1 MQLYGDG
8 KRDDTKQI
16 QAMLDE
22 GGIVKIDKNGDY
34 LISKTLIIHS
44 NTRFVLAPGARLV
57 LADNAR
63 CALIQN
69 EYFTGGGR
77 DKNIEIIGGIFD
89 GNCDNQ
95 GFDCYDLIEHR
106 NDHPYSPDRYSGKL
120 LRFAHVDSILLD
132 KLTVRNPNG
141 YGIQIGDTVGF
152 AVKNIYFDYNWHY
165 GCTDGA
171 HINGPASDGVIEN
184 LYGTTNDDMVSLTPV
199 DEQHA
204 EVTFGEIKNVDI
216 RNITAKNG
224 YSGVR
229 LLSCGNCA
237 IKHIKVSGV
246 YGDYRHNAVLLGHH
260 YARPD
265 DTRNLFD
272 NIVIEDVY
280 AKKSTTPLTEDCFRL
295 WEKDAIETLPVIWFF
310 NDINIT
316 NLTIKNVYRSED
328 VKTDTSLIKIEK
340 EVTIDRLVL
349 DNIYQRVPDGSN
361 SKLLEFD
368 GKINTLLKS
377 NVTE

>member
-1 MQLYGDG
+1 MKLYGDG

-16 QAMLDE
+16 QAMLDK

-69 EYFTGGGR
+69 EYFLGGGR
-77 DKNIEIIGGIFD
+77 DKNIEIIGGTFD

-106 NDHPYSPDRYSGKL
+106 NDFTYDANRYSGKL

-280 AKKSTTPLTEDCFRL
+280 AKKSTTPLAEDCFRL
-295 WEKDAIETLPVIWFF
+295 WEDGAIETLPVVWLF

-340 EVTIDRLVL
+340 EVAIDRLVL
-349 DNIYQRVPDGSN
+349 DNIYQKVPDGSN
-361 SKLLEFD
+361 SKLIEID
-368 GKINTLLKS
+368 GEIKTLLKS